1 MGKKTKKLPKY
12 TVPIDC
18 LCTGGLKTKPLSTS
32 ETVNHFTYLVTLCEY
47 LFVVRASKSVIPYK
61 EVPSDST
68 IYFLFKLRVYSLPLH
83 DGYYRLLS

>member
-18 LCTGGLKTKPLSTS
+18 LCTGGLKTKLLSIS
-32 ETVNHFTYLVTLCEY
+32 ETVNHFTYLATLCEY

-68 IYFLFKLRVYSLPLH
+68 IYFYLSYVYTVYH
-83 DGYYRLLS
+83 CMMVTIDC